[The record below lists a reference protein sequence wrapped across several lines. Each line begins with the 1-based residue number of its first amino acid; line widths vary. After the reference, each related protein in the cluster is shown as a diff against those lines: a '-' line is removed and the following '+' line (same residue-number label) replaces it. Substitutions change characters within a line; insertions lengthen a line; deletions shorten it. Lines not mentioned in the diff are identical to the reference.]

1 MTNIAALEDANMM
14 RMPMTTT
21 MATVAAAITNI
32 AAPKEASAMPMPTT
46 TMARPAATIT
56 ESVISKEARVLTTT
70 TVPQAQT
77 CSRLRSPNRTSGP
90 AAPRMMTTLR

>member
-32 AAPKEASAMPMPTT
+32 AAPKEASAMPTT